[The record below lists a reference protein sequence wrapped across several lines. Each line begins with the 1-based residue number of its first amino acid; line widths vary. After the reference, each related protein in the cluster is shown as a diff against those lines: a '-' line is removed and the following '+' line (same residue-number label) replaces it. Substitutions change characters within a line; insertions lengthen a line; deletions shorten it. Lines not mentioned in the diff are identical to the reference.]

1 MRFSGRWAENGATIC
16 FEEFRR
22 QAKPVVVA
30 RFADWERERQRLLE
44 ALKQKDGM
52 VAMLSS
58 AFQGSL
64 KK

>member
-1 MRFSGRWAENGATIC
+1 MPGWTSR
-16 FEEFRR
+16 
-22 QAKPVVVA
+22 VVA
-30 RFADWERERQRLLE
+30 RFADWERERQRLLD

-52 VAMLSS
+52 VSMLSS